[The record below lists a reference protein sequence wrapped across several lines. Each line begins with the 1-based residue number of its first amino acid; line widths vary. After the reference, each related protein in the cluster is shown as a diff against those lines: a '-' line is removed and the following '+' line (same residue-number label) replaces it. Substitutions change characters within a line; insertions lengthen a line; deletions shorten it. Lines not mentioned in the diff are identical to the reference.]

1 MAPPKAIDQLPA
13 TAHSSHVPT
22 LLDAHAVEPFLTW
35 LDANPS
41 HISRLVDQ
49 SWTISVIRQHLEAG
63 TNWSRLRK
71 RLQTFQIQIVS
82 HRFKSADSA
91 LIDEIQTAYFG
102 GGSRTSAELLAYG
115 RRCSSG
121 QPVRIISQHRGFHH
135 IPNVE
140 VYFIHSDFVGEPDE
154 GAFLRTL
161 QSLDMHRHIRKAA
174 FERMLN
180 RDYPTAVVEATK
192 TLFEEI
198 RQIGASQGESYKD
211 DDGRALI
218 DQALSFSMKSS
229 TQPKIRLNQCTTT
242 TEKNEQTGYHCLA
255 AGITS
260 AFRNPISHSPSDD
273 MFIQER
279 FGDRTTAV
287 KALCLLSLL
296 LEKLD
301 KRISPI

>member
-1 MAPPKAIDQLPA
+1 MASPKAIDQLPA

-22 LLDAHAVEPFLTW
+22 LLDAHAVEPFLAW

-49 SWTISVIRQHLEAG
+49 SWRISVIKQQLEAR
-63 TNWSRLRK
+63 TNWSTLRQ

-91 LIDEIQTAYFG
+91 LIEEIQTAYFG

-121 QPVRIISQHRGFHH
+121 QPVRIISQHQGFHH

-140 VYFIHSDFVGEPDE
+140 VYFIHSNFVGEPDE

-161 QSLDMHRHIRKAA
+161 QSLDMHRHIQKAA
-174 FERMLN
+174 FERLLN

-192 TLFEEI
+192 LIFEEL
-198 RQIGASQGESYKD
+198 RQIGALHGESYATE
-211 DDGRALI
+211 DGRKLI
-218 DQALSFSMKSS
+218 DQSLDFGANGIL
-229 TQPKIRLNQCTTT
+229 PKIKLNQCTTS
-242 TEKNEQTGYHCLA
+242 TEKNEQRGYHGLA
-255 AGITS
+255 VGITS
-260 AFRNPISHSPSDD
+260 AFRNPISHSPVDHI
-273 MFIQER
+273 FIQER

-296 LEKLD
+296 LEKID

>member
-1 MAPPKAIDQLPA
+1 MAPSKAIDQLPA
-13 TAHSSHVPT
+13 DAHSSHVPT
-22 LLDAHAVEPFLTW
+22 LLDAQTMEPFLAW

-41 HISRLVDQ
+41 YTSRLVDQ
-49 SWTISVIRQHLEAG
+49 TWTIRVIKQQLE
-63 TNWSRLRK
+63 SRTDWPTLRR

-102 GGSRTSAELLAYG
+102 GGSRILAELLAYG

-121 QPVRIISQHRGFHH
+121 QPVRIISQHRGFHD
-135 IPNVE
+135 IPNVH
-140 VYFIHSDFVGEPDE
+140 VYYMPHDLVGEPDE

-174 FERMLN
+174 FDRLLN

-192 TLFEEI
+192 ALFEEL
-198 RQIGASQGESYKD
+198 RQIGALHGESYATE
-211 DDGRALI
+211 DGRKLI
-218 DQALSFSMKSS
+218 DQSLDFGANGIL
-229 TQPKIRLNQCTTT
+229 PKIKLNQCTTS
-242 TEKNEQTGYHCLA
+242 TEKNEQRGYHGLA
-255 AGITS
+255 VGITS
-260 AFRNPISHSPSDD
+260 AFRNPISHSPVDHI
-273 MFIQER
+273 FIQER

-296 LEKLD
+296 LEKID